1 MISRY
6 TLSRTKRSARCALNG
21 IEEVEVEEEEE
32 VDTEAIPTL
41 DVPAFISSATAE
53 VACVNRVS
61 NLKNNSGR
69 SLHLYRLSNED
80 DARICRQTIR
90 GVIMG
95 VFCIFIVEEGGG
107 EEEEEDVLFLEQD
120 AHVLT
125 A

>member
-6 TLSRTKRSARCALNG
+6 TLSITKRSARCALNG
-21 IEEVEVEEEEE
+21 IEEVEVEEE
-32 VDTEAIPTL
+32 DTETTPTL

-69 SLHLYRLSNED
+69 SLHLHRLSNED

-95 VFCIFIVEEGGG
+95 VLCIFIVEEGGG